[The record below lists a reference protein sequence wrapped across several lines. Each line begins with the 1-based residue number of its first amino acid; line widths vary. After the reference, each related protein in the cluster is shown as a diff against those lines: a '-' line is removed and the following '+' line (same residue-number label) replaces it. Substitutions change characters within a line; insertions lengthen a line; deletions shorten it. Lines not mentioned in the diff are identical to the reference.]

1 MSDKK
6 YEEKEKSGALF
17 IDKNAQIIR
26 KGSVLWKKNSEHN
39 GKNEKRYFSIIESEN
54 NLGEK
59 KLELAMSVGLVF
71 VNNNKFSDDSPDI
84 SGNVTIDN
92 VSYKF
97 YGRKK
102 ETNKDGLPFTTM
114 QLVETE
120 SMDEFHKNTN
130 DDDKMPF

>member
-17 IDKNAQIIR
+17 IDKNAQILR
-26 KGSVLWKKNSEHN
+26 KGSVLWKKNTEQN
-39 GKNEKRYFSIIESEN
+39 NKDEKRYFSIVESEN

-102 ETNKDGLPFTTM
+102 ETKDGLPFTTM

-120 SMDEFHKNTN
+120 SMDNFHKNTN
-130 DDDKMPF
+130 DDDDKMPF